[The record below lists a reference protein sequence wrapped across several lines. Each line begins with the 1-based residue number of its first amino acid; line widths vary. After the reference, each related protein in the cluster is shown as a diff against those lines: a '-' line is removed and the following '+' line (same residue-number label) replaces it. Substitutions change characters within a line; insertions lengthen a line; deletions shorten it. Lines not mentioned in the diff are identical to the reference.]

1 MTRLTLYQ
9 RLKPEVKDA
18 LLSNMVDYEGTITS
32 IIEKLSNETFYSN
45 LTISDISSLYT
56 FSDIELIKVSAWD
69 FKYGDNILISKDC
82 LLYTSPSPRDRQKS
96 RMPSSA

>member
-1 MTRLTLYQ
+1 MTRLTIYE
-9 RLKPEVKDA
+9 RLKPEVKGA
-18 LLSNMVDYEGTITS
+18 LLSNMVDYESTITS

-69 FKYGDNILISKDC
+69 FKYGDNILIP
-82 LLYTSPSPRDRQKS
+82 TGNE
-96 RMPSSA
+96 

>member
-1 MTRLTLYQ
+1 MKRLTIYQ
-9 RLKPEVKDA
+9 RLKPEVKGA
-18 LLSNMVDYEGTITS
+18 LLSNMVDYESTITS

-69 FKYGDNILISKDC
+69 FKYGDNILISKD
-82 LLYTSPSPRDRQKS
+82 YE
-96 RMPSSA
+96 